1 MGFCDPKKWIS
12 RKLGPNYKKNLHFSH
27 CVTFFFSRMWKLWW
41 PILYIPL
48 WIRSEAFKFYFHC
61 LPSWIY
67 PLLSLQ
73 PRTKPQMTNP
83 SLPQPLAQSLE
94 LRELRIRAYGI
105 IFFLF
110 LFPNITTL
118 QELSKCEVK
127 AWLWRCLIILPTLR
141 FHVKSNLGEFK
152 RSKNVIF
159 ANFRDSEL
167 SILVNLG
174 LESCSNLLKIKI

>member
-105 IFFLF
+105 IFFYF
-110 LFPNITTL
+110 YI
-118 QELSKCEVK
+118 
-127 AWLWRCLIILPTLR
+127 
-141 FHVKSNLGEFK
+141 SNRK
-152 RSKNVIF
+152 TKVCRNVISFLELYVNSLDNLQNDNFYQFMSKEFSFF
-159 ANFRDSEL
+159 ADAFLMLLNRKIEVPIPFFL
-167 SILVNLG
+167 IVYIL
-174 LESCSNLLKIKI
+174 